1 MSAYRM
7 YRLLYQK
14 FHFYN
19 YCIYNI
25 QGRFFSKSNYKI
37 TTLFENATKQDIS
50 RSYINSVL
58 SPLGDFTVS
67 VSDCRDMNNNLPST
81 HLSFWPCL
89 LNYASYH
96 DCPELRRSL
105 TNYILSDINEH
116 SNATLMCTLKLLGI
130 QERYTEFKSLYDY
143 FLLRLNAVEKKV
155 FQNDIAKSVAR
166 TPFWRDTPELLFS
179 SETKKCDNSAI
190 YEQMCS
196 SALKFDTISSFF
208 ECMHKLSGSPR
219 ENVFYEFFNKL
230 NGLEEE
236 ESVRLVSQLFQIM
249 QTHRW
254 IITYEIAECIQR
266 WFANLKHERWSG
278 VLSAFVNRG
287 YLCSV
292 CRKSLPP
299 PDMSQ
304 FHFPQM
310 ADAFYETVIKGT
322 DIESLYLTATS
333 NEVMTLKRFV
343 DSQSEPLDC
352 IIDFMNLMNMRKF
365 LSSDSSG
372 LQVAEVLRQI
382 NKDFNLRRFCFVSKG
397 NTIIRK
403 SEFWNPIKMLGN
415 QLGISVQKFCTNSSS
430 EDDVFLLYMAMKSG
444 PQCYIVS
451 NDEFKQYR
459 FSSGPELGEQISR
472 WQSLRQLVLQ
482 PRGRIYQK
490 PSKCD
495 LCVHGNLE
503 TGWHIPYYKGHHQKF
518 HTAVDSWL
526 CLHRLK

>member
-19 YCIYNI
+19 YNI

-89 LNYASYH
+89 LNYAGYH

-143 FLLRLNAVEKKV
+143 LLLRLNAVEKKV

-196 SALKFDTISSFF
+196 SSLKFGTISSFF

-304 FHFPQM
+304 FHFSQM
-310 ADAFYETVIKGT
+310 ADTFYETVIK
-322 DIESLYLTATS
+322 
-333 NEVMTLKRFV
+333 
-343 DSQSEPLDC
+343 
-352 IIDFMNLMNMRKF
+352 
-365 LSSDSSG
+365 
-372 LQVAEVLRQI
+372 VLRQI

-495 LCVHGNLE
+495 LCIHGNLE

>member
-7 YRLLYQK
+7 YRLFYQK
-14 FHFYN
+14 SHFYN

-25 QGRFFSKSNYKI
+25 QGRFCSKPNYKI
-37 TTLFENATKQDIS
+37 TTLFENLAKQNIS

-67 VSDCRDMNNNLPST
+67 VSDCRDMNNNLHST

-89 LNYASYH
+89 LNYTMYN

-105 TNYILSDINEH
+105 TNYILSHKNEH
-116 SNATLMCTLKLLGI
+116 SNVTLMCTLKLLGI
-130 QERYTEFKSLYDY
+130 QQRHTEFKSLYDY
-143 FLLRLNAVEKKV
+143 ILLRLNPIEKKV
-155 FQNDIAKSVAR
+155 FQDDMAKSVAQ
-166 TPFWRDTPELLFS
+166 TPFWRDIFELLSS
-179 SETKKCDNSAI
+179 SEWRKCDNSAI
-190 YEQMCS
+190 YEHMCS
-196 SALKFDTISSFF
+196 SALKFDTFSSFF
-208 ECMHKLSGSPR
+208 ECMHKLNGSPR
-219 ENVFYEFFNKL
+219 ENVFYDFFNKL

-236 ESVRLVSQLFQIM
+236 ESVHLVSQLFEIM
-249 QTHRW
+249 KTHRW

-278 VLSAFVNRG
+278 DLSAFVNRG

-292 CRKSLPP
+292 CRKNLTP

-304 FHFPQM
+304 FPFSQM
-310 ADAFYETVIKGT
+310 ADTFYETVIKGT
-322 DIESLYLTATS
+322 DIKSLYLTATS
-333 NEVMTLKRFV
+333 SEVMTLKRFI

-352 IIDFMNLMNMRKF
+352 IIDFMNLINIRKF
-365 LSSDSSG
+365 PFDAAG
-372 LQVAEVLRQI
+372 LQVAQVLRQI
-382 NKDFNLRRFCFVSKG
+382 NKDFNLRRFCFVSKES
-397 NTIIRK
+397 TTLRK
-403 SEFWNPIKMLGN
+403 SWFWDPIKVLGN

-451 NDEFKQYR
+451 NDEFKKYR

-472 WQSLRQLVLQ
+472 WQSLRQIVLQ
-482 PRGRIYQK
+482 HRGPIYQK

-495 LCVHGNLE
+495 LCIHGNLE

-518 HTAVDSWL
+518 HTAVNSWL